1 MDKDKEQII
10 TPGLYLVS
18 TPIGNMDDITLRA
31 LTILKKSNIILCEDT
46 RRSGKLLSYFQIKNK
61 LMPYH
66 KFNEKKVS
74 NKIIDSIKK
83 NKVIS
88 LISDAGTPAIS
99 DPGKILINKCIEENL
114 SIHPIPGPSAVTSAV
129 SVSGFGDQY
138 LFYGFLPK
146 KGNKLES
153 ELKNLCNCDYAVTFF
168 IPASKINFYISRFK
182 KYFFNRKIVIA
193 KEMTKIHEKFIRN
206 NVESIKDIPEILK
219 GELTVVLSKKIKEKN
234 IKKEISESV
243 KIEINKMLKKYSHKD
258 VVEFICKK
266 EKELEKVLKSL
277 CNIDYSIVF
286 FVPASKINFYI
297 DHFKKYFL
305 DRKIVIAK
313 EMTKIH
319 EEFIRDR
326 LELIKRFPESL
337 KGELTIVLSEKIKGK
352 KIKKE
357 ISESVKIEIKKMLK
371 KYSHKDV
378 VEFISKK
385 ENLAKKLVYDF
396 CLKLKK

>member
-1 MDKDKEQII
+1 MDKNKQQTISA
-10 TPGLYLVS
+10 GLYLVS
-18 TPIGNMDDITLRA
+18 TPIGNMEDITYRA
-31 LTILKKSNIILCEDT
+31 LNILKKSDIILCEDT
-46 RRSGKLLSYFQIKNK
+46 RRSGKLLSHFKIKNK
-61 LMPYH
+61 LLPYH

-74 NKIIDSIKK
+74 NKIIDFIKN
-83 NKVIS
+83 NKIVS
-88 LISDAGTPAIS
+88 LISDAGTPTIS
-99 DPGKILINKCIEENL
+99 DPGIILVNKCIEANL
-114 SIHPIPGPSAVTSAV
+114 IVYPIPGPSAAIAAMSA
-129 SVSGFGDQY
+129 SGFTDQY
-138 LFYGFLPK
+138 LFYGFL
-146 KGNKLES
+146 
-153 ELKNLCNCDYAVTFF
+153 T
-168 IPASKINFYISRFK
+168 
-182 KYFFNRKIVIA
+182 
-193 KEMTKIHEKFIRN
+193 
-206 NVESIKDIPEILK
+206 
-219 GELTVVLSKKIKEKN
+219 
-234 IKKEISESV
+234 
-243 KIEINKMLKKYSHKD
+243 
-258 VVEFICKK
+258 KK

-357 ISESVKIEIKKMLK
+357 ISESVKIELKKMLI

-378 VEFISKK
+378 TDFISKR
-385 ENLAKKLVYDF
+385 ENLSKKLVYEY